1 MASKDEESV
10 DELFAQLPEEGRLA
24 LEQVGMGLPELR
36 RIAAGESG
44 TRKVRGIL
52 SEFTANS
59 HPRRLG
65 DDEGP
70 TERSAVWPWMRLL
83 LVAVAGAAVCLLS
96 TYFINSAALFVG
108 WACAV
113 PVAWVMFKTRLSRGG
128 LVARCLIG
136 AAYIVLIWMGTY
148 SADEWYLQVRG
159 QETTV
164 TYAKPDF
171 SVSHGVRATYCRVK
185 LPDGSVRQVFR
196 NDKWCTD
203 ANMAGS
209 EVDAV
214 IDPAGHYRPV
224 LGHKSDI
231 GGTVDGYVCLGA
243 AAVLVLAPVTAA
255 VMGRVRAVGRDRRD
269 RVNGTV
275 A

>member
-1 MASKDEESV
+1 MASKDEGSV
-10 DELFAQLPEEGRLA
+10 DELFAQLPKEGQLA

-36 RIAAGESG
+36 RIAAGEG
-44 TRKVRGIL
+44 GMRQVRGIL
-52 SEFTANS
+52 SEFSANS
-59 HPRRLG
+59 HPWRLG

-83 LVAVAGAAVCLLS
+83 LVAVAGVVICLLS
-96 TYFINSAALFVG
+96 TYPINSTALFVG

-113 PVAWVMFKTRLSRGG
+113 PVAWAMFKTRLSRGG

-136 AAYIVLIWMGTY
+136 PAYVVLIWMGSY

-164 TYAKPDF
+164 TYAKPDY
-171 SVSHGVRATYCRVK
+171 SESHGVRVTYCRVK
-185 LPDGSVRQVFR
+185 LPDGSVREVFQ

-203 ANMAGS
+203 ENMAGS

-214 IDPAGHYRPV
+214 IDPSGHYRPV

-231 GGTVDGYVCLGA
+231 GGTAGGYVCLGA

-255 VMGRVRAVGRDRRD
+255 VMGRVRPVGRSRRD
-269 RVNGTV
+269 RANGTV